1 MFNIISV
8 TVSAGMMGVLLPA
21 VMTMSIAPTIAQI
34 RANNF
39 AAAEATTVAYAANA
53 EVAYELPVVPD
64 NCKINDASTEIA
76 CVEGEGKYAM
86 IAKRSF
92 LLLDAGAA
100 GTLGV
105 YYDNDL
111 DGFDDVTGMMTHY
124 AECYSGWKGQ
134 SDNNALK
141 NNCELGGRYVIP
153 VYAPLY
159 D

>member
-1 MFNIISV
+1 MNIVSI
-8 TVSAGMMGVLLPA
+8 TVSTAIMGIIMPG
-21 VMTMSIAPTIAQI
+21 VMTMAIAPTIAQV
-34 RANNF
+34 RSNNF
-39 AAAEATTVAYAANA
+39 GVAEAQAVTFADAASISYELPEVPEICTLNA
-53 EVAYELPVVPD
+53 EV
-64 NCKINDASTEIA
+64 TEIT
-76 CVEGEGKYAM
+76 CTKGQDKYRM
-86 IAKRSF
+86 VAKRSF
-92 LLLDAGAA
+92 RLLDAGAA

-153 VYAPLY
+153 VYASLY
-159 D
+159 N